1 MNFTYDFGYG
11 IDWMVCGWSFCDF
24 LGLLC
29 EAKACSTRQK
39 LEPKLTHAKIPSPGI
54 SGFLAT

>member
-1 MNFTYDFGYG
+1 MILVMG
-11 IDWMVCGWSFCDF
+11 IDWMVLWDGSFCDF